1 MTGAV
6 SLSGL
11 AERLHMSLS
20 WTRKNWRTLSGLP
33 APFIGGAPGE
43 HPRWRPGDIDVWLN
57 APSAPVLS
65 APVRLPQPCG
75 TPSPLRLAPANDRPA
90 PAPAPLPDDDLAPLL
105 RAAGIAC

>member
-33 APFIGGAPGE
+33 APFIGAGHGE
-43 HPRWRPGDIDVWLN
+43 HPRWRPGDIDAWLN
-57 APSAPVLS
+57 APSAPVR
-65 APVRLPQPCG
+65 APQPCG
-75 TPSPLRLAPANDRPA
+75 MLAPPRLVPANDRPA
-90 PAPAPLPDDDLAPLL
+90 PAHSPLPDDDLAPLL